1 MEYDAIEF
9 ASYAV
14 DTTPYT
20 SGQSFDE
27 IIEKLETDMSNICEC
42 FHHNGFKANPGKFH
56 FLLSPFAN
64 RPIKIMGSTI
74 KASKEEV
81 LLGVRIDR
89 NLTFKE
95 HVTII
100 CSKANQNLHAIT
112 RVSKYMSLQK
122 CRILMKSFITSQFNN
137 CPIVWTGHS
146 RSLNKVNHIHER
158 TFCVVYQ
165 DFQSSFSALLVKDN
179 SFTIQ
184 QKKSAIISN
193 RDFQSKNEYFS

>member
-20 SGQSFDE
+20 YGRSFDE
-27 IIEKLETDMSNICEC
+27 IIEKLVTDMSNICEC
-42 FHHNGFKANPGKFH
+42 FHHNVFKANPGKYH

-81 LLGVRIDR
+81 LLGVRIDS

-95 HVTII
+95 YVTII
-100 CSKANQNLHAIT
+100 CSKANQKLHAIT
-112 RVSKYMSLQK
+112 VVSKYMSLQK
-122 CRILMKSFITSQFNN
+122 RRILMKSFITSQFNY
-137 CPIVWTGHS
+137 CPIVWICHS
-146 RSLNKVNHIHER
+146 RSLDKVNHIHER
-158 TFCVVYQ
+158 ALRIVYQ
-165 DFQSSFSALLVKDN
+165 DFQSSFSALLVKHN

-193 RDFQSKNEYFS
+193 RDF